1 MTTEDSALAFLSR
14 EEADLFWNRVRL
26 SLEGGEHGVRVEEIV
41 DGRGIARTVEFKK
54 GLGEDGDGN
63 KCVLVVYN
71 DITEQ
76 RRLEDALRRT
86 RDEFEL
92 RVQERTAELER
103 AYDAMEREVGERK
116 RAEEQTAHLV
126 AAFEKV
132 AEGVM
137 VMSPGGIIR
146 YANGTA
152 CSLTGYDRQSLIS
165 HSVQELGLNHDTA
178 LYASIRER
186 LKEGVSWKGTVT
198 VLRKDGTAAE
208 CEVTLSPI
216 IDTEGKMV
224 SYIAIGRD
232 VAEEINREK
241 QLRQAQRLEAI
252 GMLSSGIA
260 HDFNNILTA
269 IVGFAGLAA
278 NRIPNDSL
286 IKRYL
291 MNILKAGQRGK
302 DLVRQ
307 IVTFSHQGREE
318 RLPVRL
324 GALLTESMHFLRPS
338 LPPTVSIRRHITDDP
353 LVMAEATQIHE
364 ILMNLCLNA
373 AHAMRDHGGVVTI
386 TLSGFTFSSPSEA
399 PDPAMSPGSFAKL
412 SIADTGVGIPPDI
425 MGRIFD
431 PFFTTK
437 KPDEGTGLGLSVVRD
452 IVKGHGGHLT
462 VESEIGKGST
472 FSVYFPAI
480 AEGQPRETPGGELPP
495 AGPHG
500 SMPADRVRPACTGTF
515 KGAASVRSR
524 PRPRTW

>member
-1 MTTEDSALAFLSR
+1 MTTEGIARPFLSR
-14 EEADLFWNRVRL
+14 EETDLFWDRDRRF
-26 SLEGGEHGVRVEEIV
+26 LEGGGHDIREEEIT
-41 DGRGIARTVEFKK
+41 DGRGVTRTVEFIRK
-54 GLGEDGDGN
+54 GLGEDGAGN
-63 KCVLVVYN
+63 TCVMLIYK

-76 RRLEDALRRT
+76 RHLEDALRLT

-103 AYDAMEREVGERK
+103 AYDTLEREVMERK

-126 AAFEKV
+126 AAFERV
-132 AEGVM
+132 AEAV
-137 VMSPGGIIR
+137 VVVSPGGIIR
-146 YANGTA
+146 YANGKA
-152 CSLTGYDRQSLIS
+152 CAVTGYDRQNLIS
-165 HSVQELGLNHDTA
+165 HNIQELGSNHDAA

-186 LKEGVSWKGTVT
+186 LKEGVSWNGRITL
-198 VLRKDGTAAE
+198 LRKDGTGAE

-241 QLRQAQRLEAI
+241 RLRQAERLEAI

-278 NRIPNDSL
+278 DRIPNDSL

-291 MNILKAGQRGK
+291 MNILKAGRRGK

-307 IVTFSHQGREE
+307 IVTFSHQAREE
-318 RLPVRL
+318 RKPVRL
-324 GALLTESMHFLRPS
+324 GPLLTESMHFLRPS
-338 LPPTVSIRRHITDDP
+338 LPPTVSIRRHVMDDP

-364 ILMNLCLNA
+364 ILMNLCTNA
-373 AHAMRDHGGVVTI
+373 GHAMRERGGVVDI
-386 TLSGFTFSSPSEA
+386 TLSSLTFSSPSEA
-399 PDPAMSPGSFAKL
+399 PDPAMPPGSFAKL
-412 SIADTGVGIPPDI
+412 SVADTGIGIPPDI

-437 KPDEGTGLGLSVVRD
+437 NADEGTGLGLSVVRD

-462 VESEIGKGST
+462 VESEIGRGST
-472 FSVYFPAI
+472 FSIYFPTV
-480 AEGQPRETPGGELPP
+480 AEGEPQET
-495 AGPHG
+495 AGSGAPF
-500 SMPADRVRPACTGTF
+500 S
-515 KGAASVRSR
+515 GAARLDA
-524 PRPRTW
+524 P